1 MIYFG
6 LKTFLFLS
14 YLLFLGYLL
23 YRLKEITSFK
33 TIKNKVILHVFL
45 IIIVAISLFFM
56 FFDTMNA
63 LVVVIHLFVFLKIY
77 DLIYY
82 LVKKV
87 SKRQFNNICPFLLT
101 IITGI
106 IYFSYGYYLAHHVVE
121 TDYIIQSKKNIG
133 VDNFRVVQIS
143 DSHIGATMNGHE
155 FAKYMEEINALEPDL
170 VVITGDYVD
179 DGTKFKDMI
188 SATQGLGKLNAKY
201 GVYFIF
207 GNHDKAYFKYRN
219 FDEERLRQELE
230 SNDVIILED
239 EVVEITDDI
248 YLLGRQDSQE
258 KKRKEAEE
266 LTNKLDKN
274 KYIICLDHKPDD
286 YGNEVNAG
294 CDLVLNGHTHGGQ
307 IWPLGPISVF
317 LGINDAYYGKQ
328 EIDDTTFIVNAGIGD
343 WTVKFKIG
351 TIAEY
356 VVIDIK
362 NK

>member
-1 MIYFG
+1 MIYLG
-6 LKTFLFLS
+6 LKIFLFLS
-14 YLLFLGYLL
+14 FMLFFEYLL
-23 YRLKEITSFK
+23 YRFKKISIFRTIT
-33 TIKNKVILHVFL
+33 NKMISRIIL
-45 IIIVAISLFFM
+45 IIIMVISLFFII
-56 FFDTMNA
+56 FDTMNA
-63 LVVVIHLFVFLKIY
+63 LVVVIQLFVFLKIY

-82 LVKKV
+82 LVQKIT
-87 SKRQFNNICPFLLT
+87 KRQFSNIFPFLLT
-101 IITGI
+101 IMTGI
-106 IYFSYGYYLAHHVVE
+106 IYFSYGYFLAHHVVE

-133 VDNFRVVQIS
+133 VDHFRIVQIS
-143 DSHIGATMNGHE
+143 DSHIGSTMNGNE
-155 FAKYMEEINALEPDL
+155 FAKYMEEINALNPDL

-179 DGTKFKDMI
+179 DGTKLKDMLN
-188 SATQGLGKLNAKY
+188 ATEGLGKLKTKY
-201 GVYFIF
+201 GVYFTY

-219 FDEERLRQELE
+219 FNNERLRQELE

-239 EVVEITDDI
+239 DVVEITDDI
-248 YLLGRQDSQE
+248 YLVGRQDSQE

-266 LTNKLDKN
+266 LTNKIDKN

-286 YGNEVNAG
+286 YENEVNAG

-317 LGINDAYYGKQ
+317 LGINDSYYGKQ

-343 WTVKFKIG
+343 WNLKYKIG
-351 TIAEY
+351 AIAEY